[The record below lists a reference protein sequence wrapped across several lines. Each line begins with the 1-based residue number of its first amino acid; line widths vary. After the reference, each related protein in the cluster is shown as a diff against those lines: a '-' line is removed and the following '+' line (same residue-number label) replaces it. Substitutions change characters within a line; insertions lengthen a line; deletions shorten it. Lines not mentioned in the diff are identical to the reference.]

1 MKNDKYVD
9 MFGAMYSKY
18 FVRDVDS
25 CVALYKMRN
34 RSRHVFFAS
43 FIATLAVY
51 NRYEA
56 FDFTFLETDNSCFR
70 DTAKF
75 ECDVS
80 IFICAS
86 FKEFVVYRLNFINDV
101 LMNRNDINASINR
114 NDKHNCFR

>member
-25 CVALYKMRN
+25 PTIALYKM
-34 RSRHVFFAS
+34 HDGDKYCAS
-43 FIATLAVY
+43 FIPLNISDLQAILQH
-51 NRYEA
+51 EA
-56 FDFTFLETDNSCFR
+56 FNFTFLKTDNSHFH

-75 ECDVS
+75 GHDVS

-86 FKEFVVYRLNFINDV
+86 FREFVFIV
-101 LMNRNDINASINR
+101 
-114 NDKHNCFR
+114 